1 MSPVALLVLCCSAV
15 ASAYQLFQVFAARR
29 FFRRARRAGGRR
41 SAQLPPVTVLK
52 PLKGPGIDLYANLAS
67 FCRQDYPAAHQ
78 IVFGVEDARDPA
90 VAVVHQLRRD
100 FPERDMVLSIGHT
113 PGANRKV
120 ANLRHMM
127 RHARHA
133 VLVMSDSDIR
143 VRPDYLRTMVAPLA
157 DPAVGLTTCLYRGV
171 GRFGLPSLLESLFI
185 NTDFVPMALTA
196 QTVQRFEYA
205 FGASIALRREALD
218 RIGGF
223 APLVDYLADDYL
235 LGNHVAKAG
244 YRLVLLPYIVD
255 TVLDSVTLRDVWR
268 HLLRW
273 ARTYRVCQP
282 LNWFLTIITHTTLW
296 GVLAAVVTGG
306 AAGWSA
312 LAAALAARI
321 GSLAAIMRL
330 VGEPDTARHLWLV
343 PAKDLVAS
351 LMWAAAFSGQRVNWS
366 GQVLRIQRDGR
377 MILVTPT
384 PESMP
389 ILDEPESLRVAG
401 SGGSPS
407 SRRARTDSAAQPP
420 LASSA

>member
-1 MSPVALLVLCCSAV
+1 
-15 ASAYQLFQVFAARR
+15 
-29 FFRRARRAGGRR
+29 
-41 SAQLPPVTVLK
+41 
-52 PLKGPGIDLYANLAS
+52 
-67 FCRQDYPAAHQ
+67 
-78 IVFGVEDARDPA
+78 
-90 VAVVHQLRRD
+90 
-100 FPERDMVLSIGHT
+100 
-113 PGANRKV
+113 
-120 ANLRHMM
+120 
-127 RHARHA
+127 
-133 VLVMSDSDIR
+133 VMSDSDIR

-255 TVLDSVTLRDVWR
+255 TVLDSVTLGDVWR

-282 LNWFLTIITHTTLW
+282 INWFLTIITHTTLW
-296 GVLAAVVTGG
+296 GMLALAVTG
-306 AAGWSA
+306 AAPAGWVA
-312 LAAALAARI
+312 LGGALAARI
-321 GSLAAIMRL
+321 GSLALIMRL
-330 VGEPDTARHLWLV
+330 LGEPDTARHLWLV
-343 PAKDLVAS
+343 PLKDLVAS
-351 LMWAAAFSGQRVNWS
+351 LMWAAAFSGQRVSWS

-377 MILVTPT
+377 MVVVAGA
-384 PESMP
+384 PEP
-389 ILDEPESLRVAG
+389 IAAEPEPEPETLRAAG
-401 SGGSPS
+401 S
-407 SRRARTDSAAQPP
+407 
-420 LASSA
+420 

>member
-1 MSPVALLVLCCSAV
+1 
-15 ASAYQLFQVFAARR
+15 
-29 FFRRARRAGGRR
+29 
-41 SAQLPPVTVLK
+41 
-52 PLKGPGIDLYANLAS
+52 
-67 FCRQDYPAAHQ
+67 
-78 IVFGVEDARDPA
+78 
-90 VAVVHQLRRD
+90 VVHQLRRD
-100 FPERDMVLSIGHT
+100 FPDHDLVLSVEHT

-157 DPAVGLTTCLYRGV
+157 DPDVGLATCLYRGV
-171 GRFGLPSLLESLFI
+171 GRFALPSLLESLFI

-235 LGNHVAKAG
+235 LGNHIAKAG

-255 TVLDSVTLRDVWR
+255 TVLDSVTLGDVWR

-306 AAGWSA
+306 SPAGLGA
-312 LAAALAARI
+312 LAAALATRI
-321 GSLAAIMRL
+321 GSLATIMRL
-330 VGEPDTARHLWLV
+330 VGEPDTSRHLWLV

-351 LMWAAAFSGQRVNWS
+351 LMWAAAFSGQRVSWS
-366 GQVLRIQRDGR
+366 GQVLRIKRDGR
-377 MILVTPT
+377 MVPVGPVAV
-384 PESMP
+384 PEP
-389 ILDEPESLRVAG
+389 VVEAPGRVRA
-401 SGGSPS
+401 SGSP
-407 SRRARTDSAAQPP
+407 APTLGAPDAVTAQPP
-420 LASSA
+420 MASSA